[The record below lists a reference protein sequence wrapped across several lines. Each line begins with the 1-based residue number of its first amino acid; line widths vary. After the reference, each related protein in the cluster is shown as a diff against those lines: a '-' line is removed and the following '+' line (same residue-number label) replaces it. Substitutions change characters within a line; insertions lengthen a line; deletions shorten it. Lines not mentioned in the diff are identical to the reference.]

1 MNLRCLVAIALLTCT
16 PAAAEAGLAEAQQ
29 EFQARAI
36 GCNNKFPPGNPIIAI
51 KRGECLN
58 AALRIILPYVQN
70 PDLLQYFMAQR
81 AAIVE
86 RFAKGKLTQAET
98 NAEIA
103 RVASQVVGEE
113 ERRKIARASLVAQQ
127 RATAAAEHAAAAQA
141 RAAAAQDDIST
152 AAEIGTVF
160 QIMRGFSR

>member
-1 MNLRCLVAIALLTCT
+1 MTAVPASRQRCTT
-16 PAAAEAGLAEAQQ
+16 R
-29 EFQARAI
+29 AR
-36 GCNNKFPPGNPIIAI
+36 PPKTAI

-70 PDLLQYFMAQR
+70 PDLLLYFMAQR

-86 RFAKGKLTQAET
+86 RFSKGKLTQAET
-98 NAEIA
+98 NAELA

-127 RATAAAEHAAAAQA
+127 RATAAAEHAAAAQ
-141 RAAAAQDDIST
+141 DDIST
-152 AAEIGTVF
+152 AVEIGTVM